1 MRSKLLFFEKS
12 SLQHIAWLPM
22 FGLVP
27 FTTNGQVCLSTEDVQ
42 ATQIVQR
49 TSAGQSNNQI
59 EINAGHIDLSSEEG
73 VQFSGEV
80 EFRYGDRSIVAK
92 SAYFDRADQHMEV
105 IGTATYSDP
114 NLTVFGEGAEVDTEN
129 EEILFRV
136 AGFEIPDETARGSA
150 NEIKIRG
157 DRTVS
162 LLSVNFTTC
171 PVDKEDWEFLA
182 SELDLNANA
191 GFGTA
196 RDVKLRFKGLPILY
210 APYITFPID
219 DQRKSGFLTPHFG
232 QSDRTGLDLEI
243 PYYLNLSPNY
253 DMTLKPRYLS
263 KRGLQLNTEFRYLRP
278 RSGGQL
284 NLEYLPDDDK
294 LNRARRYFNLNHES
308 SFGSS
313 WHLITSIQNVSDNSY
328 FEDLGSSL
336 SVTSQTHLDR
346 YLQIAYQTPRWSLLT
361 RIQSY
366 QTIDPRIESSER
378 PYERIPQLLFDG
390 DWSGNRLGIR
400 VTSELVNFDRDL
412 GTTGWRF
419 DSNQELS
426 FSVNKAGMF
435 LTPAIALR
443 QTNYWLNDAISD
455 GQDSISRTL
464 PIASLDAGL
473 TLERSANKLGNWIQT
488 LEPRVLY
495 VHIPYKNQALLP
507 VFDTIDPDFNLV
519 QLFRK
524 YQFLGPDRVADAD
537 KISFGITTRLI
548 DQKNGQEKLTA
559 TLGQTRYR
567 STEGVVLPGSLPSIS
582 DESDY
587 IAEISVNIYKAWNL
601 GIDYQWNS
609 YTNAAVR
616 KEVRFQYRPNER
628 RLFSFGYRY
637 RRDLLEQGDMSLVW
651 PMGDSW
657 RVIGRY
663 NYSLLEKKPLEKFL
677 GLEYESCCWRARLVG
692 RRFVSRRTGESDSSI
707 SLQLQLKGFSDEF
720 TTPEELLD
728 RGILGYQGFG
738 GGL

>member
-1 MRSKLLFFEKS
+1 MRSKLLFFDKS

-42 ATQIVQR
+42 TTQVVQQ
-49 TSAGQSNNQI
+49 TSAAQSNNQI
-59 EINAGHIDLSSEEG
+59 EINTGHIDLSSEEG

-80 EFRYGDRSIVAK
+80 EFRYGDRSIIAK
-92 SAYFDRADQHMEV
+92 SAYFDRANQRMEV

-114 NLTVFGEGAEVDTEN
+114 SLTVFGEDAEVDTEN
-129 EEILFRV
+129 EEVLFRV

-171 PVDKEDWEFLA
+171 PVDKVDWEFLA
-182 SELDLNANA
+182 SELDLDASA

-253 DMTLKPRYLS
+253 DMTLKPRYLG

-278 RSGGQL
+278 KSGGQL

-294 LNRARRYFNLNHES
+294 LDRARRYFNLNHES
-308 SFGSS
+308 SFGTN
-313 WHLITSIQNVSDNSY
+313 WHLITSIQDVSDDSY
-328 FEDLGSSL
+328 FEDLGGSL

-346 YLQIAYQTPRWSLLT
+346 YLQIAYQTSRWSFLT
-361 RIQSY
+361 RIQGY

-390 DWSGNRLGIR
+390 DWSRNRLGIR

-435 LTPAIALR
+435 LIPAIALR
-443 QTNYWLNDAISD
+443 QTNYWLNDATSD

-473 TLERSANKLGNWIQT
+473 TLERSTNRLGNWIQT

-507 VFDTIDPDFNLV
+507 VFDTIEPDFNLV

-537 KISFGITTRLI
+537 KISFGVTTRLI

-567 STEGVVLPGSLPSIS
+567 STEGTVLPDSLPSIS
-582 DESDY
+582 
-587 IAEISVNIYKAWNL
+587 
-601 GIDYQWNS
+601 
-609 YTNAAVR
+609 
-616 KEVRFQYRPNER
+616 
-628 RLFSFGYRY
+628 
-637 RRDLLEQGDMSLVW
+637 
-651 PMGDSW
+651 
-657 RVIGRY
+657 
-663 NYSLLEKKPLEKFL
+663 
-677 GLEYESCCWRARLVG
+677 
-692 RRFVSRRTGESDSSI
+692 
-707 SLQLQLKGFSDEF
+707 
-720 TTPEELLD
+720 
-728 RGILGYQGFG
+728 
-738 GGL
+738 